1 MFGQTRALC
10 AEYVFIYFVRCI
22 ETNSFW
28 KRKKKLLFVVV
39 LTEN

>member
-10 AEYVFIYFVRCI
+10 AEYVFIYFVYI
-22 ETNSFW
+22 ETNSCW